1 MSKKRYSQE
10 LEDAD
15 VQEIIPIPGEGDM
28 KNFGGLIPQFEDNYQ
43 AIDIELT
50 RKDLEKK
57 ASSVIKNVI
66 NVYYKFNEDGQ
77 EDDEIHQYL
86 EQAKAIESMN
96 LQNLLLQ
103 VKTSEHILYSLL
115 GRLNATGSVD
125 NGLYKLITDT
135 QKESIAL
142 TMQVSNYV
150 RSLPGYFKQLRFE
163 LETNIEMVKVEQ
175 TQEMIEQK
183 SDDPDDFIKRPQ
195 KGMRNLLRELDA
207 MESEMAKEK
216 ETIEDNINLP
226 EKNYQKDEEIIEGLT
241 EEELKRQLLAE
252 NEE

>member
-1 MSKKRYSQE
+1 MSKKRYNQE

-15 VQEIIPIPGEGDM
+15 VTEVIPMPGEGDM
-28 KNFGGLIPQFEDNYQ
+28 KSFGGLIPQFDDNYQ
-43 AIDIELT
+43 PM
-50 RKDLEKK
+50 DLEKVRKDIETK
-57 ASSVIKNVI
+57 ASGVVKNVI
-66 NVYYKFNEDGQ
+66 DVYYKFNQDGA
-77 EDDEIHQYL
+77 EDDEIHKYL
-86 EQAKAIESMN
+86 EQAQLIESMN

-103 VKTSEHILYSLL
+103 VKASEHILYSLL

-150 RSLPGYFKQLRFE
+150 RSLPSYFKQLRFE

-175 TQEMIEQK
+175 TQEMIEQQ
-183 SDDPDDFIKRPQ
+183 SDDPDNFIKKPQ
-195 KGMRNLLRELDA
+195 KGMRNLLRELES

-216 ETIEDNINLP
+216 ETVEENLQLP
-226 EKNYQKDEEIIEGLT
+226 EKNYTEELAEGIT
-241 EEELKRQLLAE
+241 EEELKQQLLAD